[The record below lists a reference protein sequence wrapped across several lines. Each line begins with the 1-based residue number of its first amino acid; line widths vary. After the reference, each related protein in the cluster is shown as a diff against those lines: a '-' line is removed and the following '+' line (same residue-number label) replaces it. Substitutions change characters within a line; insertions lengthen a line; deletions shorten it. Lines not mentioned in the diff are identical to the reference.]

1 MNLSERLKAIRE
13 PDSVEGPRRET
24 YEPAPA
30 FDLPPAV
37 TERLDVSPGAE
48 PGQSGASAPVQF
60 AAAPATSAQPT
71 SPALDPEPAAAAS
84 APAQVPRPHDPLAAV
99 KEKAA
104 EELFERIA
112 SRMNDPSLTEEQLHA
127 LARAELA
134 EIVAAEQLALTTAER
149 NRLIDE
155 IGADVLGYG
164 PLEGLLA
171 DPTVSEIMVNRF
183 DQIYVERSGRLTET
197 AQRFTGE
204 AQLRRVIERIVSR
217 VGRRVDES
225 SPLVDARLEDG
236 SRVNAIIPPLAVNGS
251 SLTIRKFAGTPY
263 TAEDLI
269 RFGTVTPEAA
279 TVLDAAVRA
288 KLNILVS
295 GGTGTGKTTLLN
307 VLSAFIPVDERI
319 ITIEDAV
326 ELQLQ
331 QDHVVRLESRPPN
344 IEGRGEITI
353 RDLVRNSLRMRPD
366 RIVVGE
372 VRGAESLDM
381 LQAMNTGHEGSI
393 STIHANSPR
402 DAVARM
408 ETLVL
413 MAGMDLPLRA
423 IREQIASA
431 IDLIVQITRHK
442 DGVRRIT
449 HITEV
454 HGMEGEIVTLQDA
467 FTFDYGGGFDAEGR
481 LLGRLEPTG
490 VRPRFAEH
498 IADHGIAL
506 PVTLFHPTRRELLG
520 EIR

>member
-1 MNLSERLKAIRE
+1 MNLHDRLN
-13 PDSVEGPRRET
+13 SVRSPQQTSDPQPFQE
-24 YEPAPA
+24 AP
-30 FDLPPAV
+30 PV
-37 TERLDVSPGAE
+37 TTEA
-48 PGQSGASAPVQF
+48 SGASVDVPTEALF
-60 AAAPATSAQPT
+60 HAPA
-71 SPALDPEPAAAAS
+71 ALP
-84 APAQVPRPHDPLAAV
+84 PRPLPAVDPLAGM

-104 EELFERIA
+104 EELFARIGT
-112 SRMNDPSLTEEQLHA
+112 RLNDSTLTEDQLHQI
-127 LARAELA
+127 ARAELA
-134 EIVAAEQLALTTAER
+134 EIVAAEQLALSTAER
-149 NRLIDE
+149 NRLIDD

-164 PLEGLLA
+164 PLEALLE

-183 DQIYVERSGRLTET
+183 DQLYVERNGRLTET
-197 AQRFTGE
+197 AHRFTGE
-204 AQLRRVIERIVSR
+204 PQLRRVIERIVSR
-217 VGRRVDES
+217 VGRRIDES

-263 TAEDLI
+263 TSEDLI
-269 RFGTVTPEAA
+269 RFGTLTREVA

-288 KLNILVS
+288 KMNILVS

-307 VLSAFIPVDERI
+307 VLSAFIPRDERI

-353 RDLVRNSLRMRPD
+353 RELVRNSLRMRPD

-393 STIHANSPR
+393 STLHANSPR
-402 DAVARM
+402 DAVSRM

-431 IDLIVQITRHK
+431 IDIIVQITRHK
-442 DGVRRIT
+442 DGVRRVT

-454 HGMEGEIVTLQDA
+454 HGMEGDIVTLQDA
-467 FTFDYGGGFDAEGR
+467 FTFDHSPGYDPDGG
-481 LLGRLEPTG
+481 LLGRIEPTG
-490 VRPRFAEH
+490 VRPRFAER
-498 IADHGIAL
+498 IAEHGIDL
-506 PVTLFHPTRRELLG
+506 PTSLFQPDLRAMLG

>member
-1 MNLSERLKAIRE
+1 MNLNERLNALRNGE
-13 PDSVEGPRRET
+13 DVA
-24 YEPAPA
+24 YLV
-30 FDLPPAV
+30 DLDL
-37 TERLDVSPGAE
+37 TSSP
-48 PGQSGASAPVQF
+48 S
-60 AAAPATSAQPT
+60 
-71 SPALDPEPAAAAS
+71 
-84 APAQVPRPHDPLAAV
+84 PAQVDPQQVADPFDEEPGEAAADQPVQPSPTVPAEPIRNDGRSIDRLAAV

-112 SRMNDPSLTEEQLHA
+112 SRMSDASLTEEQLHA
-127 LARAELA
+127 LARSELA
-134 EIVAAEQLALTTAER
+134 DIVATEQLALSRAER

-164 PLEGLLA
+164 PLEALLA
-171 DPTVSEIMVNRF
+171 DSTVSEIMVNRY
-183 DQIYVERSGRLTET
+183 DQVYVERNGRLTET
-197 AQRFTGE
+197 SHRFTGE

-217 VGRRVDES
+217 VGRRVDEA

-263 TAEDLI
+263 TVDDLI
-269 RFGTVTPEAA
+269 KFGTLTPEAA
-279 TVLDAAVRA
+279 AVLDAAVKA
-288 KLNILVS
+288 KMNVLVS

-307 VLSAFIPVDERI
+307 VLSAFIPSDERI

-331 QDHVVRLESRPPN
+331 QEHVVRLESRPPN
-344 IEGRGEITI
+344 IEGRGEISI

-393 STIHANSPR
+393 STVHANAPR
-402 DAVARM
+402 DAVARL

-423 IREQIASA
+423 IREQISSA
-431 IDLIVQITRHK
+431 IDIIVQITRHK

-454 HGMEGEIVTLQDA
+454 HGMEGDVVTLQDA
-467 FTFDYGGGFDAEGR
+467 FTFDYSAGYDEEGR
-481 LLGRLEPTG
+481 LRGRLQPTG
-490 VRPRFAEH
+490 VRPRFAER
-498 IADHGIAL
+498 IADQGLVL
-506 PVTLFHPTRRELLG
+506 PMSYFQPSFLRTAG